1 MHKER
6 LVAPALAAGL
16 ALLLSGCWGPRDD
29 RPVTFP
35 VSGRVLLDGKP
46 AAGARV
52 LLTAQG
58 DASLVKLCPHA
69 EVANDGSFRLTTFR
83 TGDGAPAGQYAL
95 TLNWPLP
102 ARPGKEDEGPDRFKG
117 KYADPRRPIRQV
129 QIKAGDNLLEPI
141 HLK

>member
-1 MHKER
+1 MRKKMP
-6 LVAPALAAGL
+6 VASLLAAGL
-16 ALLLSGCWGPRDD
+16 ALALNGCRDSSDD

-35 VSGRVLLDGKP
+35 VSGRVLQDGKP

-52 LLTAQG
+52 LLTAQA
-58 DASLVKLCPHA
+58 DPSLVRLCPHA

-83 TGDGAPAGQYAL
+83 TGDGAPAGQYTL
-95 TLNWPLP
+95 TLTWPLP

-117 KYADPRRPIRQV
+117 RYADPRRPLRQV
-129 QIKAGDNLLEPI
+129 QIVAGANVLEPI